1 MLNVRRFPPHSSRTY
16 QLHYIGAE
24 TREEGGTR
32 CQRALAAEWDRG
44 AEKIGQQEVAETASV
59 GMGIVK
65 VLTVLLLL
73 SILLID
79 PVL

>member
-1 MLNVRRFPPHSSRTY
+1 MHKK
-16 QLHYIGAE
+16 
-24 TREEGGTR
+24 EEESLI
-32 CQRALAAEWDRG
+32 QYSL
-44 AEKIGQQEVAETASV
+44 

>member
-1 MLNVRRFPPHSSRTY
+1 MLE
-16 QLHYIGAE
+16 LC
-24 TREEGGTR
+24 R
-32 CQRALAAEWDRG
+32 CPNIYGPDCISGL
-44 AEKIGQQEVAETASV
+44 

>member
-1 MLNVRRFPPHSSRTY
+1 MNRVDSAGVLARMSQLGHVVRRSY
-16 QLHYIGAE
+16 
-24 TREEGGTR
+24 
-32 CQRALAAEWDRG
+32 
-44 AEKIGQQEVAETASV
+44 SV
-59 GMGIVK
+59 QAPLSLGMGIVK

>member
-1 MLNVRRFPPHSSRTY
+1 MH
-16 QLHYIGAE
+16 
-24 TREEGGTR
+24 
-32 CQRALAAEWDRG
+32 LADAFIQSDLL
-44 AEKIGQQEVAETASV
+44 I

>member
-1 MLNVRRFPPHSSRTY
+1 MSEWSVLKCGAGKWVQVRVISNQVR
-16 QLHYIGAE
+16 
-24 TREEGGTR
+24 
-32 CQRALAAEWDRG
+32 
-44 AEKIGQQEVAETASV
+44 V